1 MELGTGRK
9 TPSDYFLPLS
19 DPSEA
24 SGDTNVENVQ
34 REDVMEIGELDVD
47 HLDERD
53 GDRETRNGIEQDPTE
68 RIEKAKSKLNS
79 LLQSINEMYSCIPS
93 QCCRI

>member
-1 MELGTGRK
+1 
-9 TPSDYFLPLS
+9 
-19 DPSEA
+19 
-24 SGDTNVENVQ
+24 
-34 REDVMEIGELDVD
+34 MEIGELDVD

-79 LLQSINEMYSCIPS
+79 LLQSINEMYSDRIPHNVVGYEKAL
-93 QCCRI
+93 